1 MKKLFKY
8 TAAMAMSLM
17 ALTACQ
23 ENISNEWFDPTIKPL
38 EVTARETSFS
48 PEAST
53 GKIVCKTTDPITVE
67 IEKIAPDGE
76 IAVNSEEWLTTTVDK
91 NVVTINVTEN
101 KAIEG
106 RTKMLTIKS
115 GEKKTQI
122 AVIQQGYLFTIDGP
136 SDLVAGDAEKT
147 YSYGYRSSFPGEPVF
162 SATEDWISIKRDGRD
177 VQVTVAANTT
187 GHIRKGSFSVTLGDM
202 KKSVNITQFD
212 LEKDIAG
219 NYTMEYSTSASKTT
233 RSAKLAGKIIVE
245 KKKLYFQA
253 TYGAA
258 AVPFKLPLNYSAFD
272 MTTTLR
278 GGTFCGGPVKNGE
291 DDNWLYT
298 ITLSKD
304 GYMSWTA
311 YAYPGDPVKYMEE
324 NGKMVTVFDGYKN
337 TGEWAG
343 KEIVGVTIRYFNK
356 EQFGSSTYTKISL
369 FNIYYPRFVKV
380 HAQ

>member
-1 MKKLFKY
+1 MGF
-8 TAAMAMSLM
+8 M

-38 EVTARETSFS
+38 EVTARETSFTS
-48 PEAST
+48 VAST

-122 AVIQQGYLFTIDGP
+122 AVIQQGYVFTIDGP
-136 SDLVAGDAEKT
+136 SNLVAGDALGT
-147 YSYGYRSSFPGEPVF
+147 YKYVYRSSFNEEPVF
-162 SATEDWISIKRDGRD
+162 STSEDWITIKKDGRD
-177 VQVTVAANTT
+177 VLVTVAANTT
-187 GHIRKGSFSVTLGDM
+187 GHIRWGSFDVTLGDK
-202 KKSVNITQFD
+202 KKSVNITQYD
-212 LEKDIAG
+212 LTKDIAG
-219 NYTMEYSTSASKTT
+219 DYTMEYSTSATNTT
-233 RSAKLAGKIIVE
+233 RGAKLAGKIIVE
-245 KKKLYFQA
+245 NNQLYFQA
-253 TYGAA
+253 TYGSA
-258 AVPFKLPLNYSAFD
+258 AVPFKLPMNYSAVD
-272 MTTTLR
+272 MSSTLR
-278 GGTFCGGPVKNGE
+278 GGDFCGGPVKNGTA
-291 DDNWLYT
+291 DNWLYT

-324 NGKMVTVFDGYKN
+324 NGQMVTVFDGYKN

-356 EQFGSSTYTKISL
+356 NSWGSSSYASKSL